1 MNIFEE
7 VKAAVD
13 VRSAAGHL
21 GLAVRNGM
29 CSCPLHTDRTPSM
42 KLYDDHFHCFSC
54 GEHGDVI
61 DLAQIIYGTS
71 AYEAAKILA
80 SDFGIAVNNSRP
92 VLKRCTQPNITAED
106 EKTAYRLID
115 SYVHLLER
123 YLYEYAPRSPDDYV
137 SVLFVQA
144 LHEIELF
151 RYYRSLFY
159 EQEYS
164 ERIAF
169 IAEHGGMLLR
179 IERALNRS
187 MAA

>member
-1 MNIFEE
+1 MSIFEE
-7 VKAAVD
+7 VKSAVD
-13 VRSAAGHL
+13 IRSAAEHL

-42 KLYDDHFHCFSC
+42 KIYDDHFHCFSC

-92 VLKRCTQPNITAED
+92 ILKRYTQPKITTED

-123 YLYEYAPRSPDDYV
+123 NLQEYAPRSPDDYV
-137 SVLFVQA
+137 SILFMQA

-151 RYYRSLFY
+151 R
-159 EQEYS
+159 
-164 ERIAF
+164 
-169 IAEHGGMLLR
+169 
-179 IERALNRS
+179 
-187 MAA
+187 